1 MCQFNYLASQ
11 KNSRGTDEGRW
22 SGISPSLTQVNVRGQ
37 ISCIFYLLKDK
48 FGQVANIS
56 EKWGWGGVGGCPV
69 RSTHFRLLKTE
80 RETCLSTPCPLAARS
95 VGRELACCHFRQGG
109 GLPFGHSPHHSF
121 HFGSHPGL
129 RQVCNPAAL
138 NTHLFWEQGLEPA
151 LMQVSA
157 GLRMTT
163 RWRPRVGDWLEAA
176 RWGPGR
182 EGKPS
187 PTPVSLLG
195 ADLCTFPL
203 CIRVPGAKGPGG
215 PGPEEAFL

>member
-1 MCQFNYLASQ
+1 M
-11 KNSRGTDEGRW
+11 
-22 SGISPSLTQVNVRGQ
+22 
-37 ISCIFYLLKDK
+37 
-48 FGQVANIS
+48 
-56 EKWGWGGVGGCPV
+56 GGCPV
-69 RSTHFRLLKTE
+69 STHFRLLKTE
-80 RETCLSTPCPLAARS
+80 REMCLSTPCPLAAWS
-95 VGRELACCHFRQGG
+95 VGWELACCHFRQGG

-121 HFGSHPGL
+121 HFGSNPGL

-151 LMQVSA
+151 LTQVSA

-176 RWGPGR
+176 RRGPGR

-187 PTPVSLLG
+187 PTWPRMSPTPASLLG
-195 ADLCTFPL
+195 ADVCTFPP

-215 PGPEEAFL
+215 PGLEEAFL